1 MNKIYTCVKILNFGR
16 GKYAFIKISLWF
28 KPVPEKAGTQKCK

>member
-16 GKYAFIKISLWF
+16 GKYAFIEIS
-28 KPVPEKAGTQKCK
+28 PIPEKAGTQKCK